1 MAVHALESVGPGE
14 AGPLMPSDAEPDL
27 AIATELRKVL
37 GPKGRVIWRGAE
49 LDLYSRDQAD
59 IPESL
64 RRMLVRTT
72 PDAVVQPET
81 VEDVAHV
88 VSAAYGLGVPIV
100 PRGAASFPLGG
111 SVPTM
116 GGVVID
122 LSALRRVLAIDKE
135 RILADVEAGVR
146 WSTLQEVLRG
156 DGLTLRTYPSSW
168 FSTVGGWVA
177 TGGYGINS
185 LKFGHLSK
193 NVRAL
198 QVVTPTGGV
207 EWVDEGDPDFSLYFG
222 TEGQLGLVTRVV
234 LKVRLP
240 PKSSEPRL
248 VQFKEARE
256 AFDYAKNLLAIAS
269 PTHILYFDPHRM
281 HTFNRLMEEPFLR
294 EAHSLL
300 IHIEN
305 GVGAR
310 EAMEIAAARGA
321 SIAPRHH
328 GSYLWRERF
337 FPLKPKRLGPGMLG
351 CELMFDHGAAPAAF
365 ERWHRIA
372 TRAGVDPELEAHFID
387 GGRVLGLC
395 TWLTDPRQR
404 WAFTL
409 HAALSVRMALEG
421 IKFGGIPYGTGIW
434 QAPLLADRFGKDVVH
449 RLREEKERRDPK
461 GLLNPGKFFRVTS
474 RYGNVLGL
482 AMSPR
487 LAKLGMA
494 IAGPFLPWL
503 ARRAYGP
510 PEDHGDALERSTMEC
525 SACGACIPVCPAYL
539 ATNSEMVTGRGKLQV
554 AARLLKGEAMSAEDA
569 QSMFLCI
576 HCGACERV
584 CQSELPLVAAYDE
597 LEGLVARGFGLPE
610 KRIEAFSKRVQ
621 DSDEYRQL
629 LGAGMVTPAF
639 YTYKDRTASGG
650 PATPKRRGSHDV

>member
-1 MAVHALESVGPGE
+1 MAVRALETGGPGW
-14 AGPLMPSDAEPDL
+14 AGPLMPSDAEPELPL
-27 AIATELRKVL
+27 AKELRRVL
-37 GPKGRVIWRGAE
+37 GPRARIIWHGAE
-49 LDLYSRDQAD
+49 LDLYARDQAD

-64 RRMLVRTT
+64 RRMLIRTT
-72 PDAVVQPET
+72 PDVVVQPET
-81 VEDVAHV
+81 VEDVANV
-88 VSAAYGLGVPIV
+88 VAAAYDLGIPVI

-122 LSALRRVLAIDKE
+122 LSAMRRIHAIDKE
-135 RILADVEAGVR
+135 RILADVDAGVR

-168 FSTVGGWVA
+168 FSTIGGWVG

-193 NVRAL
+193 NVKAL

-207 EWVDEGDPDFSLYFG
+207 QWVDEGHADFPLYFG

-234 LKVRLP
+234 LQIRLP
-240 PKSSEPRL
+240 PKSSEPAL
-248 VQFKEARE
+248 VQFREAQD
-256 AFDYAKNLLAIAS
+256 AFDYAKDLLAAAG

-281 HTFNRLMEEPFLR
+281 HTFNRLMEQPFLR

-321 SIAPRHH
+321 SVAPRHH

-351 CELMFDHGAAPAAF
+351 CELMFDHAMAPAAF
-365 ERWHRIA
+365 ARWHRIA
-372 TRAGVDPELEAHFID
+372 TKAGLDPELEAHFID

-395 TWLTDPRQR
+395 TWLTDPRQK

-421 IKFGGIPYGTGIW
+421 IRLGGIPYGTGIW
-434 QAPLLADRFGKDVVH
+434 QAPLLADRFGKEFTR
-449 RLREEKERRDPK
+449 RLREEKKRRDPK
-461 GLLNPGKFFRVTS
+461 GLMNPGKFFRIKS
-474 RYGNVLGL
+474 RYGNLLGI
-482 AMSPR
+482 AMSPP
-487 LAKLGMA
+487 LARLGMGM
-494 IAGPFLPWL
+494 AGPLIPWL
-503 ARRAYGP
+503 ARRTYRP
-510 PEDHGDALERSTMEC
+510 PEGHGDTLERSAIEC
-525 SACGACIPVCPAYL
+525 SSCGACIPVCPAYF

-554 AARLLKGEAMSAEDA
+554 ATRILKGEPVSAEDA

-584 CQSELPLVAAYDE
+584 CQSELPLVAAYDR
-597 LEGLVARGFGLPE
+597 LEGLVAERFGVP
-610 KRIEAFSKRVQ
+610 KDRVDSFSKRVQ
-621 DSDEYRQL
+621 DSDEYREL
-629 LGAGMVTPAF
+629 LSAGMVTPSF
-639 YTYKDRTASGG
+639 YTYRDRAEGTA
-650 PATPKRRGSHDV
+650 PAASKRRGSNDV

>member
-1 MAVHALESVGPGE
+1 
-14 AGPLMPSDAEPDL
+14 MPSDGEPELPL
-27 AIATELRKVL
+27 ARELRSIL
-37 GPKGRVIWRGAE
+37 GPRARVIWRGAE
-49 LDLYSRDQAD
+49 LDLYARDQAD
-59 IPESL
+59 IPDSL
-64 RRMLVRTT
+64 RKMLIRTT
-72 PDAVVQPET
+72 PDVVVQPES
-81 VEDVAHV
+81 VEDVANV
-88 VSAAYGLGVPIV
+88 VSAAYDLGIPIV

-116 GGVVID
+116 GGVVLD
-122 LSALRRVLAIDKE
+122 LSALRRVLSTDRE
-135 RILADVEAGVR
+135 RHLATVEAGVR

-193 NVRAL
+193 NVQAL

-207 EWVDEGDPDFSLYFG
+207 EWVEEGHADFPLYFG
-222 TEGQLGLVTRVV
+222 TEGQLGIVTRVV
-234 LKVRLP
+234 LRVRLP
-240 PKSSEPRL
+240 PKSSEALL
-248 VQFKEARE
+248 VQFTGTQEAL
-256 AFDYAKNLLAIAS
+256 DYANELVGATS

-300 IHIEN
+300 IHLEN
-305 GVGAR
+305 GVGAK
-310 EAMEIAAARGA
+310 EAMEIAATRRA

-351 CELMFDHGAAPAAF
+351 SELMFDRSVAAAAF
-365 ERWHRIA
+365 ERWHGIA
-372 TRAGVDPELEAHFID
+372 TKAGLDPELEAHIVD

-395 TWLTDPRQR
+395 TWLTDPRQK

-409 HAALSVRMALEG
+409 HAALSVRMALAG
-421 IKFGGIPYGTGIW
+421 IKLGGIPYGTGIW
-434 QAPLLADRFGKDVVH
+434 QTPLMADRFGKDLAH
-449 RLREEKERRDPK
+449 TLRVEKRRRDPK
-461 GLLNPGKFFRVTS
+461 GLLNPGKFFRIRS
-474 RYGNVLGL
+474 RFGNVLGL
-482 AMSPR
+482 AMSPKIAR
-487 LAKLGMA
+487 LGMA
-494 IAGPFLPWL
+494 VAGPVLPWL
-503 ARRAYGP
+503 ARRAYRT
-510 PEDHGDALERSTMEC
+510 PEPHGDTLERSRLEC

-554 AARLLKGEAMSAEDA
+554 ATRLLKGEPVSPEDA

-597 LEGLVARGFGLPE
+597 LEGLVAERFDIPQG
-610 KRIEAFSKRVQ
+610 RIEAFSRRVQ
-621 DSDEYRQL
+621 ESDEYRQL

-639 YTYKDRTASGG
+639 YTFKDRVVAGTGAAGKRGG
-650 PATPKRRGSHDV
+650 SP